1 MEDRLMLADKN
12 FFQFFSY
19 PLAYGDPASVLRSPG
34 SIVLSRK
41 LARKYFGEE
50 NPVGKNIRLENEHD
64 LQVTGVM
71 DYMPGNTHLQ
81 FDAVASLALIEK
93 EPSYNEWW
101 NNSTNTY
108 VRVDSEADVNFL
120 RGKLSQ
126 FMDKYFGK
134 DFERVGNRISLDL
147 EPLQE
152 IYFNY
157 DTRYDWNIA
166 HGDKR
171 YVYIF
176 VSIGVMLLLLAAMNY
191 INLATAQT
199 SQRSKEVGIRKTL
212 GSTQKKYCPAVL
224 IGVIFPLYDIA
235 CYRCGYCT
243 NYHTPV

>member
-1 MEDRLMLADKN
+1 METLRLYWEVPAA
-12 FFQFFSY
+12 SY
-19 PLAYGDPASVLRSPG
+19 LTG
-34 SIVLSRK
+34 K
-41 LARKYFGEE
+41 LARKYFGDE

-81 FDAVASLALIEK
+81 FDAVASLSLIEK
-93 EPSYNEWW
+93 DPSYNEWW

-108 VRVDSEADVNFL
+108 VRVDSDADVNFL
-120 RGKLSQ
+120 RGNFPQ

-134 DFERVGNRISLDL
+134 DFERVGNRIALDL

-176 VSIGVMLLLLAAMNY
+176 VSIGVLLLLLAAMNY

-212 GSTQKKYCPAVL
+212 GSTRRKYCPAIL
-224 IGVIFPLYDIA
+224 IGVIFPLYDLP

-243 NYHTPV
+243 THDTPVQYSFRAVYSRCV